1 MLRPALIL
9 TALVASLAPAA
20 AAQAR
25 PVDIGKTA
33 GPAIERLAKQTS
45 LPVLLPNIPIDLD
58 IGPKTKVYGSASGD
72 GKSWGVSLAGARH
85 CGANACFLAA
95 FSGEKG
101 AKLGWKTNVTLAT
114 GVRAHFQPLSCGGS
128 CSPPWI
134 AWRLHGIRYEIQA
147 KTVAGSKAEF
157 VKYANSALE
166 GGG

>member
-1 MLRPALIL
+1 MLRPLLLIL
-9 TALVASLAPAA
+9 TVGALAAAP

-25 PVDIGKTA
+25 PVDIGKVA
-33 GPAIERLAKQTS
+33 GPQIEKLAQETT

-72 GKSWGVSLAGARH
+72 GKGWYVGLAGARH

-95 FSGEKG
+95 FMGEKG
-101 AKLGWKTNVTLAT
+101 ARLGFKTNVTLAT
-114 GVRAHFQPLSCGGS
+114 GLRAHYQPLSCGGS

-157 VKYANSALE
+157 VRLANSALE

>member
-1 MLRPALIL
+1 MLRPLL
-9 TALVASLAPAA
+9 TIATLAAALAPAA

-33 GPAIERLAKQTS
+33 GPAIERLAHQTT

-72 GKSWGVSLAGARH
+72 AKSWYVGLAGARH
-85 CGANACFLAA
+85 CGANACFLAS
-95 FSGEKG
+95 FTGEKG
-101 AKLGWKTNVTLAT
+101 ARLGFRTNATLAT
-114 GVRAHFQPLSCGGS
+114 GVRAHYQPLSCGGS

-134 AWRLHGIRYEIQA
+134 AWRLHGMRYEIQA
-147 KTVAGSKAEF
+147 KTVKGSKAEF
-157 VKYANSALE
+157 VAYANSALE

>member
-1 MLRPALIL
+1 MLRPLLL
-9 TALVASLAPAA
+9 TAIAAALVPAA

-25 PVDIGKTA
+25 PVSLGQAA
-33 GPAIERLAKQTS
+33 GPAIERLAHQTT

-58 IGPKTKVYGSASGD
+58 IGPKTKVYGSSSGD
-72 GKSWGVSLAGARH
+72 RKSWYVGLAGVKH
-85 CGANACFLAA
+85 CGADACFLAS
-95 FSGEKG
+95 FTGEKG
-101 AKLGWKTNVTLAT
+101 AALGFRSNVTLAT

-147 KTVAGSKAEF
+147 STVKGSKAEF
-157 VKYANSALE
+157 VALANSALE

>member
-1 MLRPALIL
+1 MLRLLIVTVL
-9 TALVASLAPAA
+9 AAALVPAA

-25 PVDIGKTA
+25 PVSVGKVA
-33 GPAIERLAKQTS
+33 GPAIERLAQETT
-45 LPVLLPNIPIDLD
+45 LPVLLPNVPIDLD

-72 GKSWGVSLAGARH
+72 DKGWYVGLAGARH

-95 FSGEKG
+95 FMGEKG
-101 AKLGWKTNVTLAT
+101 AALGFRTNVTLAT

-147 KTVAGSKAEF
+147 KTVKGSKAEF
-157 VKYANSALE
+157 VKLANSALE